1 MPIVRVAL
9 DIPLSTLFD
18 YTVDES
24 VVAGQRVIVPF
35 GKRQMVGVVIGCAAT
50 TEMSPE
56 RIKPVTQVLHDSAP
70 LSAELLD
77 LLRFCSDYYRY
88 PIGQTVLPALPARL
102 RSDKPVIAKPI
113 LSYRLTASGAA
124 LDLENPPRKK
134 SGDSPVG
141 GGADGRLLP
150 QSAGS
155 ATTSDLASVVG
166 SLSRMAGSFIS
177 NVSQP
182 FPKRKVV
189 QRRILT
195 KLAEQPCNLAQLKS
209 LSATAGLQL
218 KALVAE
224 GWVESFARSGDPLLN
239 PPPQAWEEANV
250 KGHIFHGAHTLTGE
264 QQQAVDAVTAVQ
276 GYACFLLHG
285 ITGSGKTEVYV
296 HLMHEVLRRG
306 GQVLLL
312 VPEINLTP
320 QLENYFHSRFPDV
333 SLVSLHSGL
342 SEGERLHNW
351 QQAQAGAAQI
361 VLGTRLAVFAELPG
375 LALIIVDE
383 EHDSSFKQQD
393 GLRYSARDVA
403 VFRANQRGVPIVLG
417 SATPSLESYHNAQTG
432 RYRMLRLTGR
442 ALAAAR
448 LPAVR
453 TININ
458 QTLMHHGVSEN
469 LLREI
474 GERIARKEQSL
485 LFINRRGYAPV
496 LMCTACGWLSGC
508 KHCAGKMVLHLNDKR
523 LRCHHCGYQ
532 LHVPHACPSCGN
544 AELHPVGSGTQ
555 RVESV
560 LQERFP
566 GARVLRV
573 DRDSTRNKRAWQTMR
588 EQIHANEVD
597 ILIGTQ
603 MLAKGHDFPEL
614 TLVGVLNPD
623 SALYSSDFRAP
634 EKLFALL
641 AQVAGRAGRA
651 DKPGEVIIQTA
662 FPDHPL
668 FLALQNHDF
677 EGWAAAQLAE
687 RQMAGFPPFVYQ
699 AMLRAEGRQQNEVY
713 AFLNQA
719 RAAAIELQYEVE
731 VFGVV
736 PAALPRRANH
746 IRAQLLIQSN
756 ARKTLQQFLRAWQ
769 PLLDA
774 LPAQKLRCSLD
785 IDPLEF

>member
-1 MPIVRVAL
+1 MQIVRVAL

-18 YTVDES
+18 YTVDEG
-24 VVAGQRVIVPF
+24 VAVAIGQRVIVPF
-35 GKRQMVGVVIGCAAT
+35 GRRQMVGVVMECVAAT
-50 TEMSPE
+50 EMAPE
-56 RIKPVTQVLHDSAP
+56 RIKPMKQVLHDSVP
-70 LSAELLD
+70 LSAGLLD

-88 PIGQTVLPALPARL
+88 PIGQTVLSALPTRL
-102 RSDKPVIAKPI
+102 RSDKPIISKAI

-124 LDLENPPRKK
+124 LDLDTF
-134 SGDSPVG
+134 S
-141 GGADGRLLP
+141 
-150 QSAGS
+150 
-155 ATTSDLASVVG
+155 
-166 SLSRMAGSFIS
+166 
-177 NVSQP
+177 
-182 FPKRKVV
+182 KRKVV
-189 QRRILT
+189 QRRILA

-209 LSATAGLQL
+209 LSATAGKQL

-224 GWVESFARSGDPLLN
+224 GWVESVALATSLSPACGGGEQKHTFDN
-239 PPPQAWEEANV
+239 
-250 KGHIFHGAHTLTGE
+250 AHTLTGE
-264 QQQAVDAVTAVQ
+264 QQLAVDVVTAAQ

-296 HLMHEVLRRG
+296 HLMHDVLQRG

-320 QLENYFHSRFPDV
+320 QLENYFRSRFPEV
-333 SLVSLHSGL
+333 NLISLHSGL

-361 VLGTRLAVFAELPG
+361 VLGTRLAVFAELPR

-403 VFRANQRGVPIVLG
+403 IFRANQRGVPIVLG
-417 SATPSLESYHNAQTG
+417 SATPSLESYHNAQSG
-432 RYRMLRLTGR
+432 RYRMLKLTGR
-442 ALAAAR
+442 ALAEAR

-453 TININ
+453 CININ
-458 QTLMHHGVSEN
+458 QTVMHHGISEN

-474 GERIARKEQSL
+474 GQRLARREQSL

-496 LMCTACGWLSGC
+496 LMCTSCGWLSGC

-544 AELHPVGSGTQ
+544 TDLHPVGSGTQ
-555 RVESV
+555 RVENV

-566 GARVLRV
+566 EARILRV

-597 ILIGTQ
+597 ILVGTQ
-603 MLAKGHDFPEL
+603 MLAKGHDFPAL

-623 SALYSSDFRAP
+623 SALYSSDFRAA
-634 EKLFALL
+634 EKLFAQLV
-641 AQVAGRAGRA
+641 QVAGRAGRA

-668 FLALQNHDF
+668 FVALQTHDF

-687 RQMAGFPPFVYQ
+687 RQMAGFPPFMYQ
-699 AMLRAEGRQQNEVY
+699 AMLRAEGKQETGVY

-719 RAAAIELQYEVE
+719 RAAAVELHHAVE
-731 VFGVV
+731 VLGVV

-746 IRAQLLIQSN
+746 IRAQLLIQG
-756 ARKTLQQFLRAWQ
+756 AKRRDLQQFLRVWQ

-774 LPAQKLRCSLD
+774 LPAQKLRWSLD
-785 IDPLEF
+785 VDPLEF

>member
-1 MPIVRVAL
+1 MQIVRVAL

-18 YTVDES
+18 YTVAEGIA
-24 VVAGQRVIVPF
+24 VAAGQRVIVPF
-35 GKRQMVGVVIGCAAT
+35 GRRQMVGVVLECVTAT
-50 TEMSPE
+50 ELAPE
-56 RIKPVTQVLHDSAP
+56 RIKPVTQVLCDSAP
-70 LSAELLD
+70 LSAELFD

-88 PIGQTVLPALPARL
+88 PIGQTVLAALPARL
-102 RSDKPVIAKPI
+102 RSDKPVVSKPV
-113 LSYRLTASGAA
+113 LNYRLS
-124 LDLENPPRKK
+124 
-134 SGDSPVG
+134 
-141 GGADGRLLP
+141 
-150 QSAGS
+150 
-155 ATTSDLASVVG
+155 ASVAV
-166 SLSRMAGSFIS
+166 LDMEML
-177 NVSQP
+177 
-182 FPKRKVV
+182 PKRKVV
-189 QRRILT
+189 QRRILA
-195 KLAEQPCNLAQLKS
+195 KLAQQPCNLAQLKS
-209 LSATAGLQL
+209 LSATAGAQL
-218 KALVAE
+218 KVLVTE
-224 GWVESFARSGDPLLN
+224 GWVELVASTPSLMKPLAIRLGRQETPAKSLVIALPLQGGGDSVRHTFDN
-239 PPPQAWEEANV
+239 
-250 KGHIFHGAHTLTGE
+250 AHTLTGE
-264 QQQAVDAVTAVQ
+264 QQQAVDAVNAAQ

-296 HLMHEVLRRG
+296 HLMHEVLQRG

-320 QLENYFHSRFPDV
+320 QLEDYFRSRFSEV
-333 SLVSLHSGL
+333 NLVSLHSGL

-351 QQAQAGAAQI
+351 QQAQAGTAQI

-393 GLRYSARDVA
+393 FLRYSARDVA
-403 VFRANQRGVPIVLG
+403 IFRASQRGVPIVLG
-417 SATPSLESYHNAQTG
+417 SATPSLESFYNAQSR
-432 RYRMLRLTGR
+432 RYRLLKLTGR
-442 ALAAAR
+442 ALAEAR

-453 TININ
+453 CININ
-458 QTLMHHGVSEN
+458 QTVMHHGISEN

-474 GERIARKEQSL
+474 GQRIARREQSL

-496 LMCTACGWLSGC
+496 LMCTGCGWLSGC

-544 AELHPVGSGTQ
+544 ADLHPVGSGTQ

-566 GARVLRV
+566 DARILRV

-597 ILIGTQ
+597 ILVGTQ
-603 MLAKGHDFPEL
+603 MLAKGHDFPAL

-623 SALYSSDFRAP
+623 SALYSSDFRAA
-634 EKLFALL
+634 EKLFAQL

-651 DKPGEVIIQTA
+651 DKPGEVLIQTA

-668 FLALQNHDF
+668 FLALQAHDF

-699 AMLRAEGRQQNEVY
+699 AMLRAEGKNETGVY

-719 RAAAIELQYEVE
+719 RTAAIELRQPVE

-746 IRAQLLIQSN
+746 IRAQLLIQS
-756 ARKTLQQFLRAWQ
+756 AKRKDLQQFLRNWQ
-769 PLLDA
+769 ALLDA
-774 LPAQKLRCSLD
+774 LPAQKLRWSLD

>member
-1 MPIVRVAL
+1 
-9 DIPLSTLFD
+9 
-18 YTVDES
+18 
-24 VVAGQRVIVPF
+24 
-35 GKRQMVGVVIGCAAT
+35 
-50 TEMSPE
+50 
-56 RIKPVTQVLHDSAP
+56 
-70 LSAELLD
+70 
-77 LLRFCSDYYRY
+77 
-88 PIGQTVLPALPARL
+88 
-102 RSDKPVIAKPI
+102 
-113 LSYRLTASGAA
+113 
-124 LDLENPPRKK
+124 
-134 SGDSPVG
+134 
-141 GGADGRLLP
+141 
-150 QSAGS
+150 
-155 ATTSDLASVVG
+155 
-166 SLSRMAGSFIS
+166 
-177 NVSQP
+177 
-182 FPKRKVV
+182 VV
-189 QRRILT
+189 QRRILA

-209 LSATAGLQL
+209 LSATAGKQL

-224 GWVESFARSGDPLLN
+224 GWVESVASTRSPLLN
-239 PPPQAWEEANV
+239 PLPQAGEEANEIS
-250 KGHIFHGAHTLTGE
+250 HIFNGAHTLTGE
-264 QQQAVDAVTAVQ
+264 QQLAVDVVTAAQ

-296 HLMHEVLRRG
+296 HLMHDVLQRG

-320 QLENYFHSRFPDV
+320 QLENYFRSRFPDV
-333 SLVSLHSGL
+333 NLVSLHSGL

-361 VLGTRLAVFAELPG
+361 VLGTRLAVFAELPR

-403 VFRANQRGVPIVLG
+403 IFRANQRGVPIVLG
-417 SATPSLESYHNAQTG
+417 SATPSLESYHNAQSG
-432 RYRMLRLTGR
+432 RYRMLKLTGR
-442 ALAAAR
+442 ALAEAR

-453 TININ
+453 CININ
-458 QTLMHHGVSEN
+458 QTVMHHGISEN

-474 GERIARKEQSL
+474 GQRLARREQSL

-496 LMCTACGWLSGC
+496 LMCTSCGWLSGC

-532 LHVPHACPSCGN
+532 LHVPHTCPSCGD
-544 AELHPVGSGTQ
+544 ADLHPVGSGTQ

-566 GARVLRV
+566 EARILRV

-597 ILIGTQ
+597 ILVGTQ
-603 MLAKGHDFPEL
+603 MLAKGHDFPAL

-623 SALYSSDFRAP
+623 SALYSSDFRAA
-634 EKLFALL
+634 EKLFAQL

-668 FLALQNHDF
+668 FVALQAHDF

-687 RQMAGFPPFVYQ
+687 RQMAGFPPFMYQ
-699 AMLRAEGRQQNEVY
+699 VMLRAEGKQETGVY

-719 RAAAIELQYEVE
+719 RDAAVALQFAVE
-731 VFGVV
+731 ILGVV

-746 IRAQLLIQSN
+746 IRAQLLIQG
-756 ARKTLQQFLRAWQ
+756 AKRRDLQQFLRAWQ

-774 LPAQKLRCSLD
+774 LPAQKLRWSLD